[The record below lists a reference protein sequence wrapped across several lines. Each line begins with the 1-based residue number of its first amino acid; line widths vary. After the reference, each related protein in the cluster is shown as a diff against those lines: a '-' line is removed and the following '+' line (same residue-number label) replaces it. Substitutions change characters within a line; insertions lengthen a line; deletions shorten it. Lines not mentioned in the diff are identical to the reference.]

1 MNRGEQFQPISL
13 GPRVER
19 LSNWMQKNMP
29 GAAPVLEALER
40 ETTAGGTLIAGGL
53 AYRLFLWLLPFSL
66 VVAAI
71 ASFFGAGDLQ
81 TSGKQIGL
89 TAASARSMKDVIEE
103 SSHNRLYF
111 IVIGVFFLLWFAI
124 GVVRARRLAYFVA
137 WGVPRQKF
145 RRPIRAAV
153 VFTLSATGLIAISLA
168 SQWARERTSFGVLVT
183 IALLAVYVAVALWM
197 MEVLPHS
204 EVRWTALL
212 PGAVIVA
219 LGIQGLHLFA
229 ALYLVP
235 RLGRSSELYGSLGA
249 ATVILLWLYI
259 IARLFTFSAFLN
271 AQLWERRQPAT
282 GSADPPAA
290 AP

>member
-1 MNRGEQFQPISL
+1 MSRPEDVEPISL

-19 LSNWMQKNMP
+19 FLEWIRRNLP

-71 ASFFGAGDLQ
+71 ASFWQGDLK
-81 TSGKQIGL
+81 TSGKEIGL
-89 TAASARSMKDVIEE
+89 TSSAAQTVSQAIAE
-103 SSHNRLYF
+103 SSHDRWYF
-111 IVIGVFFLLWFAI
+111 LILGVYFLLWFSI
-124 GVVRARRLAYFVA
+124 GVVRALRLAYFVA
-137 WGVPRQKF
+137 WAVPREKF
-145 RRPIRAAV
+145 RRPIRAGV
-153 VFTLSATGLIAISLA
+153 VFTLCATALVGISLV
-168 SQWARERTSFGVLVT
+168 SQWARERTSYGLVVT
-183 IALLAVYVAVALWM
+183 IALLVAYAAGALWM
-197 MEVLPHS
+197 MRVLPHRDA
-204 EVRWTALL
+204 RWTALL

-219 LGIQGLHLFA
+219 LGIEALHLFA
-229 ALYLVP
+229 ALYLAP

-271 AQLWERRQPAT
+271 AQLWERRAPTA
-282 GSADPPAA
+282 PAA
-290 AP
+290 RPAEAP

>member
-1 MNRGEQFQPISL
+1 MPL

-19 LSNWMQKNMP
+19 LLAWIRKNLP

-53 AYRLFLWLLPFSL
+53 AYRLFLWLLPFAL
-66 VVAAI
+66 VVAAVS
-71 ASFFGAGDLQ
+71 SFFQSDLVAG
-81 TSGKQIGL
+81 GEEVGL
-89 TAASARSMKDVIEE
+89 THSAASTMSDAIEQSSKDRVYFLVAG
-103 SSHNRLYF
+103 LY
-111 IVIGVFFLLWFAI
+111 FLLWFGI
-124 GVVRARRLAYFVA
+124 GVVRALRLAYFVA
-137 WGVPRQKF
+137 WGIPREKF
-145 RRPIRAAV
+145 RRPIRAGV
-153 VFTLSATGLIAISLA
+153 LFTLCATGLIGISLIPD
-168 SQWARERTSFGVLVT
+168 WARENTSYGIVVT
-183 IALLAVYVAVALWM
+183 LAVTVAYLAIALWM
-197 MEVLPHS
+197 MDVLPHR

-219 LGIQGLHLFA
+219 VGIQALHVVA
-229 ALYLVP
+229 TVYLAP

-271 AQLWERRQPAT
+271 AQLWERRVKVPA
-282 GSADPPAA
+282 APPAE

>member
-1 MNRGEQFQPISL
+1 MSSGQEPQLMPL
-13 GPRVER
+13 APRVER
-19 LSNWMQKNMP
+19 LLRWTRKNLP

-71 ASFFGAGDLQ
+71 ASFWQGDLK
-81 TSGKQIGL
+81 TGGKELGL
-89 TAASARSMKDVIEE
+89 TKSAASTMSEAIAQSAHDRWYFLVAG
-103 SSHNRLYF
+103 LY
-111 IVIGVFFLLWFAI
+111 FLLWFGI
-124 GVVRARRLAYFVA
+124 GVVRALRLAYFVA
-137 WGVPRQKF
+137 WRIPREKF
-145 RRPIRAAV
+145 RRPIRAGVLFSLCTA
-153 VFTLSATGLIAISLA
+153 GLIAISLIPE
-168 SQWARERTSFGVLVT
+168 WARENTSYG
-183 IALLAVYVAVALWM
+183 LAVTLAMTAVYLAAALWM
-197 MEVLPHS
+197 MDVLPHQ

-219 LGIQGLHLFA
+219 VGLQ
-229 ALYLVP
+229 ALHVFVAVYLAP

-259 IARLFTFSAFLN
+259 IARLLTFSAFLN
-271 AQLWERRQPAT
+271 AQLWERGTRAPA
-282 GSADPPAA
+282 APPAE